1 MKKLIMI
8 IAIVLT
14 GSVIATAGNG
24 NKINSVLSK
33 HLQIPS
39 QLKSEKLNE
48 KVNVQFKIDTKGKAT
63 VMNVETKNP
72 DLKHYIT
79 EQLPKID
86 FNDVNDKPE
95 EIYFVD
101 INFKVL

>member
-1 MKKLIMI
+1 MI

-14 GSVIATAGNG
+14 GSVLANAGNG
-24 NKINSVLSK
+24 TKINSVLSK
-33 HLQIPS
+33 HLQIPT

-48 KVNVQFKIDTKGKAT
+48 KVNVQFKVNAKGKAT
-63 VMNVETKNP
+63 VMNVDTKNTE
-72 DLKHYIT
+72 LKHYLI

>member
-1 MKKLIMI
+1 MI

-14 GSVIATAGNG
+14 GSVIAHAGNG
-24 NKINSVLSK
+24 TKINSVLSK
-33 HLQIPS
+33 PLQIPS

-48 KVNVQFKIDTKGKAT
+48 KVNVQFKVNAKGKAT
-63 VMNVETKNP
+63 VMNVETKNQ

-79 EQLPKID
+79 EQLPQID
-86 FNDVNDKPE
+86 FNDVNDKAE